1 MHSHYLVA
9 SWLAASR
16 LLGGEVTVN
25 LLINAPHDNYSK
37 PLGISKTKQNHSIY
51 SVSRFINKVLRIV
64 SCSPVSSK

>member
-9 SWLAASR
+9 SWLAASQ

-51 SVSRFINKVLRIV
+51 SVS
-64 SCSPVSSK
+64 

>member
-1 MHSHYLVA
+1 MSINA
-9 SWLAASR
+9 ES
-16 LLGGEVTVN
+16 LLGGMLVGGESTVN
-25 LLINAPHDNYSK
+25 RLINAPHDNYSK